1 MGLPVEGQRSSTG
14 IRGFHPIGV
23 RSRLTTGGRQP
34 TVAGARRSDVD
45 SGQRL
50 MPLAPGFKLGRH
62 EVLAFVGAGG
72 MGEVYRARDTELGR
86 VVALK
91 VLRPECA
98 SDDGARR
105 RLMQEARTASAL
117 NHPHITTVHDVV
129 EADGMQC
136 IVMEFVAGRP
146 LSALIR
152 AGLDLDEALR
162 IAIAIADGLARAH
175 AAGVVHRD
183 LKPANVV
190 VSDEGVPKVLD
201 FGIAKLVEEPAGAAA
216 QDATQTEDTGIVARR
231 STSGFR
237 GTPGYMAPEQIT
249 GGTVDARSDI
259 FSFGALLYEML
270 TGKRAFAGGTVAET
284 LGAVLALQPVALR
297 QLAPEVPVELE
308 QTAMRCL
315 RKEPERRFQ
324 SMGDV
329 KVVLQ
334 DIAEARAT
342 SPLPSHARPRGT
354 RLLRVAAAF
363 ALVLGV
369 AVGVVAWVA
378 SWSHDGGEPK
388 TPARLEALTTM
399 PGIEGSP
406 TFSPDGRQFAYSFDP
421 ERLKEDGRP
430 DFDLWVRLVGGPDA
444 RRLTS
449 DDTDDLA
456 PSWSPDGRWI
466 AYLRGQVG
474 ETPAVYLISPL
485 GGTARPVTAIRA
497 ARIETG
503 WLRGAP
509 ASQITWAADSR
520 AVIFARAEQGGDAG
534 GLQLARIDGGGSRAL
549 TSTPLPVVHRD
560 PALSPDGRRLAYSAC
575 AGVIYAPCDVYV
587 LDLDADQ
594 TPQPPARRLTQ
605 HDLTVV
611 GLAWTHDGESLVF
624 GGARFNLTHL
634 WRVPADGSAPP
645 ARIEIGRRG
654 LSPAI
659 AASGDRLAFVHNV
672 SNNDI
677 YAFEPGQPDRV
688 VASSTLTDQGP
699 SYGPE
704 GRFAFDSG
712 RSGEGNDIWIAE
724 DVDGSASQLTRGPG
738 GWQGSPAWSPDGS
751 LIAFDSRG
759 ADGFAH
765 VWVVQPDGLE
775 LRQVTDGTI
784 SEAMPSWSRDSRWL
798 YYREDRPDGCDLWRL
813 PIAGGAP
820 VQITHGGGFRG
831 VEAPDGQTLV
841 FTVSDDESALFAQPV
856 AGGPRRQVV
865 GCAITRSLTVGPKGV
880 YYMACPAQAPTSPIY
895 RLDLET
901 GTELLLGTAA
911 IGGGFVPGMSVSP
924 DGQRILF
931 TKHIAE
937 GSDLMLVEHFR

>member
-1 MGLPVEGQRSSTG
+1 
-14 IRGFHPIGV
+14 
-23 RSRLTTGGRQP
+23 
-34 TVAGARRSDVD
+34 
-45 SGQRL
+45 

-91 VLRPECA
+91 VLRPERA
-98 SDDGARR
+98 SDEGARR

-117 NHPHITTVHDVV
+117 NHPHITAVHDVV
-129 EADGMQC
+129 EAGGMQC

-162 IAIAIADGLARAH
+162 IAVAIADGLARAH

-201 FGIAKLVEEPAGAAA
+201 FGIAKLMEEPAGAGA
-216 QDATQTEDTGIVARR
+216 QDPTQTEDTCVVPRR
-231 STSGFR
+231 PTSGFG
-237 GTPGYMAPEQIT
+237 GTPGYMAPEQIA

-259 FSFGALLYEML
+259 FSFGALLYEMI
-270 TGKRAFAGGTVAET
+270 TGRRAFAGATVADT
-284 LGAVLALQPVALR
+284 LGAVLALKPVAPR
-297 QLAPEVPVELE
+297 QLVPEMPAELE
-308 QTAMRCL
+308 QAAMRCL

-324 SMGDV
+324 SIADV

-342 SPLPSHARPRGT
+342 SPRSRRARARGAR
-354 RLLRVAAAF
+354 RLSGAAVVGMALGAAVGLA
-363 ALVLGV
+363 ALVAGWLRD
-369 AVGVVAWVA
+369 
-378 SWSHDGGEPK
+378 SGEPK
-388 TPARLEALTTM
+388 PAARLEPLTTV
-399 PGIEGSP
+399 PGIEASP
-406 TFSPDGRQFAYSFDP
+406 TFSPDGRQFAYAFDP

-466 AYLRGQVG
+466 AYLRGQVS
-474 ETPAVYLISPL
+474 ETPAVYLVSPL
-485 GGTARPVTAIRA
+485 GGVPRPVTSIRA

-509 ASQITWAADSR
+509 ASQITWTPDSR
-520 AVIFARAEQGGDAG
+520 AVIFARAEEGGDSG
-534 GLQLARIDGGGSRAL
+534 GLQLARIDGSGSRAL
-549 TSTPLPVVHRD
+549 TSSSLPVVHRD

-575 AGVIYAPCDVYV
+575 AGVSYAPCDVYV

-605 HDLTVV
+605 HDLTIV
-611 GLAWTHDGESLVF
+611 GLAWTRDGEDLVF
-624 GGARFNLTHL
+624 GGARIDLIRL

-645 ARIEIGRRG
+645 ARIEMGRRG
-654 LSPAI
+654 LSPAT

-672 SNNDI
+672 SNNDV
-677 YAFEPGQPDRV
+677 YAFESGQPDRV

-712 RSGEGNDIWIAE
+712 RSGEGNDIWIAT
-724 DVDGSASQLTRGPG
+724 DGDGASAIQLTHGPG
-738 GWQGSPAWSPDGS
+738 GWQGSAAWSPDGS

-765 VWVVQPDGLE
+765 VWVVQPDGLA
-775 LRQVTDGTI
+775 LRQVTDGAI

-798 YYREDRPDGCDLWRL
+798 YYREDRPDGSDLWRL

-820 VQITHGGGFRG
+820 VRVTHGGGFRG
-831 VEAPDGQTLV
+831 VEAPDGHTLV
-841 FTVSDDESALFAQPV
+841 FAVSDDESALFAQPV

-865 GCAITRSLTVGPKGV
+865 GCVITRSLAAGPDGV
-880 YYMACPAQAPTSPIY
+880 YYMACPAQAPTSKLY

-901 GTELLLGTAA
+901 GTELLLGTAT

-924 DGQRILF
+924 DGRRILF

-937 GSDLMLVEHFR
+937 GSDLMLIEHFR

>member
-1 MGLPVEGQRSSTG
+1 
-14 IRGFHPIGV
+14 
-23 RSRLTTGGRQP
+23 
-34 TVAGARRSDVD
+34 
-45 SGQRL
+45 
-50 MPLAPGFKLGRH
+50 MPLAPGSKLGRH

-91 VLRPECA
+91 VLRPERA
-98 SDDGARR
+98 SDEGARR

-117 NHPHITTVHDVV
+117 NHPHITTVHDIV
-129 EADGMQC
+129 EAGGMQC

-152 AGLDLDEALR
+152 AGLDLDDALR

-190 VSDEGVPKVLD
+190 VSDDGVPKVLD
-201 FGIAKLVEEPAGAAA
+201 FGIAKLVEEPGAAA
-216 QDATQTEDTGIVARR
+216 QDATQTEDTGIVSHRP
-231 STSGFR
+231 TSGFR
-237 GTPGYMAPEQIT
+237 GTPGYMAPEQIA

-259 FSFGALLYEML
+259 FSFGALLYEMV
-270 TGKRAFAGGTVAET
+270 TGKRAFAGATVAET
-284 LGAVLALQPVALR
+284 LGAVLAVQPIAPR
-297 QLAPEVPVELE
+297 QIVPEVPVELE
-308 QTAMRCL
+308 QAVMRCL

-324 SMGDV
+324 SIADV

-342 SPLPSHARPRGT
+342 SPLPRRARPRGA
-354 RLLRVAAAF
+354 RLLRGAAAV
-363 ALVLGV
+363 ALALGL
-369 AVGVVAWVA
+369 AALIAWWPRDA
-378 SWSHDGGEPK
+378 KNPT
-388 TPARLEALTTM
+388 TPARLEPLTTV

-421 ERLKEDGRP
+421 EPLKDDGRP
-430 DFDLWVRLVGGPDA
+430 DFDLWVRLVGGSEA

-466 AYLRGQVG
+466 AYLRGHVG
-474 ETPAVYLISPL
+474 DTPAVYLVSAL
-485 GGTARPVTAIRA
+485 DGTSRPVTAIRA

-509 ASQITWAADSR
+509 ASQITWAPDSR
-520 AVIFARAEQGGDAG
+520 AVIFARAEQSGDAG
-534 GLQLARIDGGGSRAL
+534 GLQLARIDGSGSRAL
-549 TSTPLPVVHRD
+549 TSTALPTVHRD

-587 LDLDADQ
+587 LELDANQ
-594 TPQPPARRLTQ
+594 NPQPPARRLTQ

-611 GLAWTHDGESLVF
+611 GLAWTRDGEDLVF
-624 GGARFNLTHL
+624 GGARFDLTHL

-645 ARIEIGRRG
+645 TRIELGRRG

-659 AASGDRLAFVHNV
+659 ATSGDRLAFVYNV
-672 SNNDI
+672 SNDDI
-677 YAFEPGQPDRV
+677 YAFESGRPDRV
-688 VASSTLTDQGP
+688 VASSTLLDQGP

-712 RSGEGNDIWIAE
+712 RSGEGNDIWIAK
-724 DVDGSASQLTRGPG
+724 DVGGASPIQLTHGPG

-765 VWVVQPDGLE
+765 VWVVRPDGLD
-775 LRQVTDGTI
+775 LRRVTHGAI
-784 SEAMPSWSRDSRWL
+784 GEAMPSWSRDSRWL
-798 YYREDRPDGCDLWRL
+798 YYREDRADGSDLWRL

-820 VQITHGGGFRG
+820 VRVTHGGGFRG

-856 AGGPRRQVV
+856 TGGPRRQVV
-865 GCAITRSLTVGPKGV
+865 GCAITRSLAAGPDGV
-880 YYMACPAQAPTSPIY
+880 YYMACPAQAPTSKLY

-901 GTELLLGTAA
+901 GTELLLGIAA